1 MQLSLEDFPGLGGG
15 WGKVGNE
22 AKTQFQLG
30 LQAVWRTLAKS
41 GSPLISNLSAFFILD
56 ADPPPLLDFLD
67 FL

>member
-1 MQLSLEDFPGLGGG
+1 MQFSLEDFPGLGGG

-22 AKTQFQLG
+22 AKTQLQLG

-41 GSPLISNLSAFFILD
+41 GLSAFFILD
-56 ADPPPLLDFLD
+56 ADPPTLLDFLD